1 MAKSINIDEMIR
13 DLNNAID
20 AIKKESPDI
29 TKRLALT
36 AKDKIEERVKNIG
49 VGDYSNNPVPAF
61 FFYEKARNANG
72 RKIIKEKE
80 KKKEG
85 MTWGEF
91 RKAQGLQNDHVDLTY
106 NGTMFRNIKLTNL
119 RNNQYYFIA
128 TIAPDIEDEI
138 KKLGYQTDRYGDF
151 MILTPEQDKDLTDLA
166 QLELDHLL
174 NRFFK

>member
-1 MAKSINIDEMIR
+1 MAKSINIDEMINS
-13 DLNNAID
+13 LNNAID

-36 AKDKIEERVKNIG
+36 AKDKIEERVKDIG
-49 VGDYSNNPVPAF
+49 VGEYSTNPVPTF
-61 FFYEKARNANG
+61 FFYGKSRNQGG
-72 RKIIKEKE
+72 RDIID
-80 KKKEG
+80 KKEDDNEG
-85 MTWGEF
+85 LTWGEF

-106 NGTMFRNIKLTNL
+106 SGRMFANIKLTNL

-128 TIAPDIEDEI
+128 TIAPDIENEI

-151 MILTPEQDKDLTDLA
+151 LILTPDQDREVTELA
-166 QLELDHLL
+166 QLEFDHIL